1 MPERVDSRLLARWG
15 LGKRATIIIQFDVR
29 DIPSGGKVTM
39 RCKGKGC
46 PFKRKTAKGKRGVA
60 KLGKHFKGAKL
71 KPGTTLEVRVTA
83 PGMVGKVVRYTFRSN
98 RKLPSSTRR
107 CLPPGASKPVAC

>member
-1 MPERVDSRLLARWG
+1 
-15 LGKRATIIIQFDVR
+15 
-29 DIPSGGKVTM
+29 M

-83 PGMVGKVVRYTFRSN
+83 PGMVGKVVRYTFRSK
-98 RKLPSSTRR
+98 RKLPSSDTP
-107 CLPPGASKPVAC
+107 LPAAGRVQAGRLLRAF

>member
-1 MPERVDSRLLARWG
+1 MVS
-15 LGKRATIIIQFDVR
+15 
-29 DIPSGGKVTM
+29 M

-46 PFKRKTAKGKRGVA
+46 PFERKSARAKNGVA

-83 PGMVGKVVRYTFRSN
+83 PGMVGKVVRYTFRSK

-107 CLPPGASKPVAC
+107 CLPPGASEPSRC